1 MPQRPNRSSGKPN
14 ILAVCLSA
22 ISLAVIFGSFD
33 PVPAGEDLS
42 LVRVSSRAERDVP
55 LPPDARTD
63 LAIDV
68 AQSPAQAVTPA
79 SDSMLLDSEDALKFS
94 LLLLQDGARFVEN
107 IKTYSVVFH
116 KQERLGGDLGEEQI
130 IDLKVRHQPS
140 FSVYMKWQNGDK
152 GRQVLYN
159 EEYEDGRMSV
169 KLGGLKGR
177 FIPAIKLDPK
187 GSEAMKEARYPVTE
201 AGLLGML
208 RQIIVHRQQDVKN
221 GEGVTCRR
229 LPNMICDERECYVFE
244 FEYHAQRFNDKYRK
258 SLVKID
264 CRYHVPLHVIN
275 HTWATD
281 VEDLSVE
288 ELDELTL
295 VENYSFTQMDFGR
308 EMIAQEFERTNPAYR
323 M

>member
-1 MPQRPNRSSGKPN
+1 MPQRSCSSSGKPN
-14 ILAVCLSA
+14 ILALCLSA
-22 ISLAVIFGSFD
+22 ASVAVICGSFD
-33 PVPAGEDLS
+33 PVPAGDDLS
-42 LVRVSSRAERDVP
+42 LVRVSARADRDVP

-63 LAIDV
+63 LLIDV
-68 AQSPAQAVTPA
+68 AKSPAQAITPA

-116 KQERLGGDLGEEQI
+116 KQERLGGDLGEVQI
-130 IDLKVRHQPS
+130 IDLKVRHQPA

-159 EEYEDGRMSV
+159 EEYDDRKLVV

-177 FIPAIKLDPK
+177 LLPGIKLDPNS
-187 GSEAMKEARYPVTE
+187 SEAMKEARYPVTE

-208 RQIIVHRQQDVKN
+208 KQIIAHRQQDVKN

-229 LPNMICDERECYVFE
+229 LPNAVCDERECYVFE
-244 FEYHAQRFNDKYRK
+244 FEYHSPRFNDKYRK

-264 CRYHVPLHVIN
+264 CRYHVPLHVVN
-275 HTWATD
+275 HTWARD
-281 VEDLSVE
+281 VDQLTVE
-288 ELDELTL
+288 QVDELTL
-295 VENYSFTQMDFGR
+295 VENYAFTHMDFGR
-308 EMIAQEFERTNPAYR
+308 ELVAKDFDRDNPAYR